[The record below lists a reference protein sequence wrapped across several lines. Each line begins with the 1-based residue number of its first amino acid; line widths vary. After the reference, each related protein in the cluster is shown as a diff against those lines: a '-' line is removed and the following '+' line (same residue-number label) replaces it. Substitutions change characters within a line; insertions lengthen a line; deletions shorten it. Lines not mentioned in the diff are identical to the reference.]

1 MKEKEKEK
9 VVEVLKQVM
18 DPEIGINVW
27 DLGLI
32 YGVEV
37 DEANRVNIKMTL
49 TVPGCPLA
57 AYIVQT
63 VKLKLQEAGFHDVD
77 VELVWEPRWTPER
90 MSDKAKEM
98 LGWK

>member
-1 MKEKEKEK
+1 MKGKEKII
-9 VVEVLKQVM
+9 EVLKQVV

-37 DEANRVNIKMTL
+37 DEGDRVNIKMTL

-57 AYIVQT
+57 AYLVQA
-63 VKLKLQEAGFHDVD
+63 VKLKLQEAGFRDVN

>member
-1 MKEKEKEK
+1 
-9 VVEVLKQVM
+9 
-18 DPEIGINVW
+18 
-27 DLGLI
+27 LGLI

-57 AYIVQT
+57 AYLVQA
-63 VKLKLQEAGFHDVD
+63 VKLKLQEAGFRDVN

>member
-1 MKEKEKEK
+1 MKEKEKDK
-9 VVEVLKQVM
+9 IIEVLKQVV

-57 AYIVQT
+57 AYLVQA
-63 VKLKLQEAGFHDVD
+63 VKLKLQEAGFRDVN

>member
-57 AYIVQT
+57 AYLVQA
-63 VKLKLQEAGFHDVD
+63 VKLKLQEAGFRDVN

>member
-1 MKEKEKEK
+1 MKEKDKII
-9 VVEVLKQVM
+9 EVLKQVV

-37 DEANRVNIKMTL
+37 DEADRVNIKMTL

-57 AYIVQT
+57 AYLVQA
-63 VKLKLQEAGFHDVD
+63 VKLKLQEAGFRDVN

>member
-1 MKEKEKEK
+1 MKEKEKDK
-9 VVEVLKQVM
+9 IIEVLKQVV

-37 DEANRVNIKMTL
+37 DEADRVNIKMTL

-57 AYIVQT
+57 AYLVQA
-63 VKLKLQEAGFHDVD
+63 VKLKLQEAGFRDVN

>member
-1 MKEKEKEK
+1 M
-9 VVEVLKQVM
+9 V

-37 DEANRVNIKMTL
+37 DEADRVNIKMTL

-57 AYIVQT
+57 AYLVQA
-63 VKLKLQEAGFHDVD
+63 VKLKLQEAGFRDVN

>member
-1 MKEKEKEK
+1 MKEKEKAK
-9 VVEVLKQVM
+9 IIEVLKQVV

-57 AYIVQT
+57 AYLVQA
-63 VKLKLQEAGFHDVD
+63 VKLKLQEAGFRDVN
-77 VELVWEPRWTPER
+77 VELVWEPRWT
-90 MSDKAKEM
+90 
-98 LGWK
+98 

>member
-9 VVEVLKQVM
+9 IIEVLKQVV

-37 DEANRVNIKMTL
+37 DEGDRVNIKMTL

-57 AYIVQT
+57 AYLVQA
-63 VKLKLQEAGFHDVD
+63 VKLKLQEAGFRDVN

>member
-9 VVEVLKQVM
+9 VVEVLKQVV

-57 AYIVQT
+57 AYLVQA
-63 VKLKLQEAGFHDVD
+63 VKLKLQEAGFQDVD

>member
-1 MKEKEKEK
+1 M
-9 VVEVLKQVM
+9 KQVV

-57 AYIVQT
+57 AYLVQA
-63 VKLKLQEAGFHDVD
+63 VKLKLQEADFQDVD

>member
-1 MKEKEKEK
+1 
-9 VVEVLKQVM
+9 
-18 DPEIGINVW
+18 
-27 DLGLI
+27 LGLI

-37 DEANRVNIKMTL
+37 DEGDRVNIKMTL

-57 AYIVQT
+57 AYLVQA
-63 VKLKLQEAGFHDVD
+63 VKLKLQEAGFRDVN

>member
-1 MKEKEKEK
+1 M
-9 VVEVLKQVM
+9 KQVV

-57 AYIVQT
+57 AYLVQA
-63 VKLKLQEAGFHDVD
+63 VKLKLQEAGFQDVD

>member
-1 MKEKEKEK
+1 MKGKEKEKII
-9 VVEVLKQVM
+9 EVLKQVV

-37 DEANRVNIKMTL
+37 DEGDRVNIKMTL

-57 AYIVQT
+57 AYLVQA
-63 VKLKLQEAGFHDVD
+63 VKLKLQEAGFRDVN